1 MKLDLFH
8 PVLNRLKG
16 LTLIDCV
23 CKDNTHCATIVS
35 LSDSFEALLS
45 SSVPN
50 LESNLVLADVNGF
63 DFEINADGGKMG
75 GHEIILGKS
84 E

>member
-1 MKLDLFH
+1 MQLDLFH

-16 LTLIDCV
+16 LTFIDCV
-23 CKDNTHCATIVS
+23 CEDNAHCSTIVS
-35 LSDSFEALLS
+35 LSDSFKAFLS

-50 LESNLVLADVNGF
+50 LQSNLVLTDVNGF
-63 DFEINADGGKMG
+63 DFEVNADGREMG

>member
-1 MKLDLFH
+1 MQLDLFH

-23 CKDNTHCATIVS
+23 CKDNAHCTAIVS

-45 SSVPN
+45 GSVPN
-50 LESNLVLADVNGF
+50 LESNLVLTDVNGF
-63 DFEINADGGKMG
+63 DFEINADGGEMG